1 MRQLRVCLDAPDLVG
16 DNLPDLALDA
26 VVVGINL
33 LLHGVVAVLVGEVDD
48 LRYLHVAG
56 GLPSDLLVV
65 HDNLGMEN
73 LLLDTLVEIVG
84 YRPDEHALR
93 EVGNLAC
100 RNKAVHL
107 GVDGDGGLVPVDSHV
122 LPFLQDLAE
131 TLGERLGGFSN
142 YLTCKYI
149 ADGITDYSGLLVS
162 VITLQLAKILKA
174 EHDGYLV
181 ASGGGN
187 EVVQPTHV
195 DGGQLVDNHG
205 GFEPFLLV
213 DELGNL
219 IIPRNTVVSGTG
231 KVQGERL
238 DITVSSVQYQGNIL
252 PVELAVYDNE
262 GMKGLC
268 IETSL
273 EREAAKEAMA
283 NIGGGLGTSISF
295 ARSAGQQVA
304 MDITR
309 GLMQGGSQYLAKKFR
324 TVKVHLK
331 AGDPLMLYAK
341 QQ

>member
-213 DELGNL
+213 DELHDTGVVQSQRRPVDALTVGIIADYEHFRLFGIVDVEGEIVRRHHPVERRGDHAGKRYLGTGNL
-219 IIPRNTVVSGTG
+219 PLQLLHRRGLPCVHEGRKVVLQLRVRG
-231 KVQGERL
+231 QDGEN
-238 DITVSSVQYQGNIL
+238 VGV
-252 PVELAVYDNE
+252 LAVQELN
-262 GMKGLC
+262 GMGKGAIPAVLVD
-268 IETSL
+268 
-273 EREAAKEAMA
+273 
-283 NIGGGLGTSISF
+283 F
-295 ARSAGQQVA
+295 
-304 MDITR
+304 
-309 GLMQGGSQYLAKKFR
+309 
-324 TVKVHLK
+324 
-331 AGDPLMLYAK
+331 
-341 QQ
+341 